1 MLVKSV
7 NTVLT
12 VVYGLAGTL
21 VLYWLLNKLA
31 ELLPGRWEGR
41 LKPFVF
47 AGPAIA
53 VILLYLVYPT
63 LQTVVYSFAN
73 ADSTAFVGWRNYT
86 ELVGSADFHQTLV
99 NTLLWILVVPAASI
113 VVGLGIA
120 VLTDRMGPRG
130 EKLAKTSIFLPM
142 AVSAVGASTVWR
154 LVYATNPPG
163 EEQLGLQN
171 GIVTALG
178 LDPVNWLQLDGLH
191 FNSFELMVML
201 LWAQVGFAMVLLS
214 AAVKG
219 VPGEIV
225 EAARIDGAN
234 EFQVFVRVIVP
245 YIRTTIITV
254 FITVTMTVLKVF
266 DIVYVMTNGD
276 FNTNIVGVQF
286 FNELFTNF
294 HNGHA
299 AAIVVMLMIAITPVM
314 IYQGR
319 QFRLEEDAR

>member
-154 LVYATNPPG
+154 LVYATSPPG

-178 LDPVNWLQLDGLH
+178 FDPVNWLQLDGLH
-191 FNSFELMVML
+191 VNSFELMVML

-234 EFQVFVRVIVP
+234 ELQVFVRVIVP